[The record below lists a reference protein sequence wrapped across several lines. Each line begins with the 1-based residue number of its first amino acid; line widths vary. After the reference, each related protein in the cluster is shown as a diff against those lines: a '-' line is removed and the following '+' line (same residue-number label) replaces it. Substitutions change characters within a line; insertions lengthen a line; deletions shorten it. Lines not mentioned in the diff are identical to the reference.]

1 MARIRPSLILRAD
14 IDEREYNEE
23 LVGMIKRSYAY
34 IGASKITSH
43 EPAAEDAEN
52 VLRYDI
58 KLHKPY
64 WDKNDPE
71 AAAQWDEV
79 IPQWL
84 HNMFYKVGTTIVF
97 TNKEAERNFMKPLY
111 YSWTELQF
119 GSNVIMAFKTRE
131 DSTLDDSYIGMVE
144 QARALMSDGVL
155 GEGVEVI
162 RVPSRASYEAQK
174 AAIIEERRRKADEEV
189 AAAAAAAVEAEAA
202 AAAAA
207 AAEAEAKAAID
218 DFFDEELE
226 AVEPEAAETPKAE
239 TAEEAEQPEAKAE
252 DEREGEEAESEEE
265 LEEEPEEEPEPE
277 PEVIVEHINFTPDTT
292 IWGIEYADGTVREFN
307 SATEAFV
314 D

>member
-43 EPAAEDAEN
+43 EPTAEDAEN

-64 WDKNDPE
+64 WDPKDPE
-71 AAAQWDEV
+71 AAGQWDEV
-79 IPQWL
+79 MPQWL

-131 DSTLDDSYIGMVE
+131 DCTLDDSYIAMVE
-144 QARALMSDGVL
+144 QARTLMSDGVL

-162 RVPSRASYEAQK
+162 RVPSRASYQAQK
-174 AAIIEERRRKADEEV
+174 EAIIEERRRKAEEEAAAAV
-189 AAAAAAAVEAEAA
+189 AAAAEAEAA

-218 DFFDEELE
+218 DIFDEEPEEAVTE
-226 AVEPEAAETPKAE
+226 AVETPEVEAEEPE
-239 TAEEAEQPEAKAE
+239 TEVEGEEVEGEETEEAE
-252 DEREGEEAESEEE
+252 GEELE
-265 LEEEPEEEPEPE
+265 EEEPEEEPE
-277 PEVIVEHINFTPDTT
+277 IIIEHVNFTPDTT

-307 SATEAFV
+307 SATGAFV